1 MAPEVVNPKMQY
13 NCLADIWSLG
23 CTVLEMAT
31 GNEPFGEL
39 VCHSV
44 FWKVG
49 NGESP
54 LIPED
59 FEYEMKD
66 FISKCLEVTVANRP
80 TCDMLQT
87 HPFITGEPMTGPLK
101 LTEGYLIE
109 SQRHGKTGYSLAKI
123 PARLKNIVTIIDS
136 TASFACAPHLFSSLN
151 RASCAGAQWFEQPL
165 SAKVGSLR
173 PVGNEAE
180 GHETAEE
187 IPFLEWVWAVVHSDT
202 SRLVGAAKDAHWS
215 DHRREDLV
223 ETILSPRQYL
233 AWRPSNSTQLNRLV
247 RAI

>member
-1 MAPEVVNPKMQY
+1 MQILETTRNLLLSKGSVASLYKKYCFFYDQVRAYTKQILSGLKYLHDRRIIHRDINCANILVDSNGVVKLTDFGMMAPEVVNPKMQY

-101 LTEGYLIE
+101 LVPMTEGYLIE

-123 PARLKNIVTIIDS
+123 PARLKNIVTIIDR
-136 TASFACAPHLFSSLN
+136 CAM
-151 RASCAGAQWFEQPL
+151 
-165 SAKVGSLR
+165 V
-173 PVGNEAE
+173 
-180 GHETAEE
+180 
-187 IPFLEWVWAVVHSDT
+187 
-202 SRLVGAAKDAHWS
+202 
-215 DHRREDLV
+215 
-223 ETILSPRQYL
+223 
-233 AWRPSNSTQLNRLV
+233 
-247 RAI
+247 